1 MKMSRMFAMLALVP
15 FLASCGS
22 SKPIPQAP
30 QAVQAQ
36 RMRSDS
42 TASGG
47 RLRFSAVVEPDA
59 RAPLS
64 FRIPGYVI
72 AVEQV
77 RGEGGRMRDLAEGDR
92 VSKGTVLVRIRSAE
106 YEDKVRQA
114 ASQAAAAEAVAQKAK
129 LDFDR
134 ATRLY
139 GSQSITKVDFDSAR
153 AQYDATQSE
162 AQAARALTSE
172 AEIALRDTS
181 VVAPFDGDIVK
192 KEVELGSFV
201 GPGSPVFA
209 LSRTDLM
216 KIVIG
221 VPDTA
226 LPAVTLGEPVDVTV
240 DAFGDRTFQARVSR
254 MASAADPRTGNFE
267 IEVAIPNPD
276 RALKAGMIGSLEVA
290 AGKAADPQT
299 YFRVPLSAIVQAG
312 EGGYGVYIAS
322 DSNGGTI
329 ATLRPVE
336 IGPVLGTD
344 ITVVRGLAD
353 GDEVITSG
361 ANLIKNG
368 QRVEIVK

>member
-1 MKMSRMFAMLALVP
+1 MSRMFAMLALVP